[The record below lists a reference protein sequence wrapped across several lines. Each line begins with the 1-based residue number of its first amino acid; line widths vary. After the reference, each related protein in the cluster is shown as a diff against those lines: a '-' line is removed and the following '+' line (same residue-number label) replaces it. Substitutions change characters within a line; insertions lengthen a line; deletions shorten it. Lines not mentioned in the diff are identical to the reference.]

1 MTFLACWA
9 ARAPA
14 YMVRLQELNGTNAFL
29 PSRGG
34 FEAKA
39 IHRLRL
45 VEPSLMGKY
54 AHRRDLLKV
63 LLARCEQ
70 CNRLDLFFVE
80 EEYMNDD
87 ERLCLRQY
95 LRMVVDTLYMAT
107 HLRDG
112 VPAFVASEKGV
123 VVGRLTFVEDG
134 DLINCSKMGVGGKAI
149 PPNIDKVRECEE
161 GPAWR
166 VVGAQVA
173 SSRGRAKVQRAAWP
187 YLTARGALQ
196 KDKVLQISQ

>member
-1 MTFLACWA
+1 
-9 ARAPA
+9 
-14 YMVRLQELNGTNAFL
+14 
-29 PSRGG
+29 
-34 FEAKA
+34 
-39 IHRLRL
+39 
-45 VEPSLMGKY
+45 MGKY

-112 VPAFVASEKGV
+112 VPA
-123 VVGRLTFVEDG
+123 
-134 DLINCSKMGVGGKAI
+134 
-149 PPNIDKVRECEE
+149 CE
-161 GPAWR
+161 PR
-166 VVGAQVA
+166 SCIKFQPRIT
-173 SSRGRAKVQRAAWP
+173 SCN
-187 YLTARGALQ
+187 
-196 KDKVLQISQ
+196 